1 LTGEAHP
8 VTPDDL
14 EEALA
19 VPADDWIDATES
31 SGRLARIGVLLS
43 DGDDVR
49 LAELRRRDEAL
60 TASGWEP
67 AAALF
72 HLTGR
77 TGRANELTA
86 STGEAPSAFHERA
99 GPAVDLPSPALD
111 GPLEGTLAR
120 RRTARAFDEGPALP
134 LELFASI
141 LYRVFGARAT
151 ASLPGG
157 VTGLRKSSP
166 SGGAL
171 HPLEAY
177 PLVRRIEGLPTGLYH
192 YSLARHGLSL
202 VRPLPEPGV
211 RALAER
217 ATAGQSWAAS
227 AQALVV
233 LTARFGRSF
242 WKYREHARA
251 YAVVLMDAGHLA
263 QTFYLV
269 CTELGLGPF
278 VTAAIDADAIDAA
291 IEIDGFTE
299 GAIAVCGCGIR
310 APAPPE
316 LEPAF
321 ESYLPWAR
329 TTVGP

>member
-8 VTPDDL
+8 VTADEV

-19 VPADDWIDATES
+19 VPADDWVDATKS
-31 SGRLARIGVLLS
+31 SGRLARMGVLVS
-43 DGDDVR
+43 DEDDDAR

-72 HLTGR
+72 HRTIR
-77 TGRANELTA
+77 TGRANELAA
-86 STGEAPSAFHERA
+86 STGEPPAAFHERA
-99 GPAVDLPSPALD
+99 GPHIDLPAPGLD
-111 GPLEGTLAR
+111 GSLESTLAR
-120 RRTARAFDEGPALP
+120 RHTARAFAEAPELP
-134 LELFASI
+134 LGLLGSV

-177 PLVRRIEGLPTGLYH
+177 PLVRRVEGLPTGLYH
-192 YSLARHGLSL
+192 YSVARHGLSR
-202 VRPLPEPGV
+202 VRTLSEAEV
-211 RALAER
+211 CALAER
-217 ATAGQSWAAS
+217 ATAGQTWAAS

-242 WKYREHARA
+242 WKYREDARA
-251 YAVVLMDAGHLA
+251 YAVVLMDGGHLA

-278 VTAAIDADAIDAA
+278 VSAAIDAAAIDEAL
-291 IEIDGFTE
+291 EIDGLTE
-299 GAIAVCGCGIR
+299 GSIAVCGCGIR
-310 APAPPE
+310 APAPPG

-321 ESYLPWAR
+321 EPYAPDR
-329 TTVGP
+329 P

>member
-1 LTGEAHP
+1 VAISALTGEAHT
-8 VTPDDL
+8 VTADDL

-19 VPADDWIDATES
+19 VPADDWVAATKS
-31 SGRLARIGVLLS
+31 SGRLARIGVLVS
-43 DGDDVR
+43 DDDDDR

-60 TASGWEP
+60 TALGWEP

-72 HLTGR
+72 HRTSR
-77 TGRANELTA
+77 TGRANALTA
-86 STGEAPSAFHERA
+86 GTGEPPTAFHERA
-99 GPAVDLPSPALD
+99 GPRIDLPSPSLD
-111 GPLEGTLAR
+111 GSLESTLAR
-120 RRTARAFDEGPALP
+120 RHTARAFDEGPALP
-134 LELFASI
+134 VELLGSI

-177 PLVRRIEGLPTGLYH
+177 PLVRRVEGLPTGLYH
-192 YSLARHGLSL
+192 YSVARHGLSR
-202 VRPLPEPGV
+202 VRTFPEPEV

-227 AQALVV
+227 AQALIV

-278 VTAAIDADAIDAA
+278 VTAAIDAAAIDEAL
-291 IEIDGFTE
+291 EIDGFTE

-321 ESYLPWAR
+321 EPYAPDGA
-329 TTVGP
+329 